1 MSTPL
6 PSSARVPF
14 SSGRRCLAP
23 YRAWRMLVAVSLATA
38 VAASADAAPR
48 RQSRAAGFGAA
59 DQGQP
64 RQGKIAVFLFDGDE
78 LTNVRKHVV
87 KALANR
93 GLRVDTNLR
102 PAKTPDEFRDM
113 GTMLDLA
120 AYVHGKIK
128 DLPADKAEATIVVRS
143 GVTGRPI
150 ASTTIT
156 GYRGGIRFDV
166 EEKLWDRVG
175 KALTRVCK
183 EAKKPRRLRSAPM
196 HIEAGTPL

>member
-1 MSTPL
+1 MP
-6 PSSARVPF
+6 RI
-14 SSGRRCLAP
+14 
-23 YRAWRMLVAVSLATA
+23 LVAAVLTSLG
-38 VAASADAAPR
+38 AASAQAAPR
-48 RQSRAAGFGAA
+48 LRSKAAKSAPAEHA
-59 DQGQP
+59 DPGKA
-64 RQGKIAVFLFDGDE
+64 KIAVFAFDGDE
-78 LTNVRKHVV
+78 LTNVRRHVV
-87 KALANR
+87 KVLTNQ

-128 DLPADKAEATIVVRS
+128 DLPSDKAEATIVVRS

-150 ASTTIT
+150 ATTTIT

-166 EEKLWDRVG
+166 EEKLWERVG
-175 KALTRVCK
+175 KALIRVCK
-183 EAKKPRRLRSAPM
+183 EAKKPRRLHSTPM

>member
-1 MSTPL
+1 VWQVL
-6 PSSARVPF
+6 F
-14 SSGRRCLAP
+14 
-23 YRAWRMLVAVSLATA
+23 AVSLASA
-38 VAASADAAPR
+38 AASSAQAAHR
-48 RQSRAAGFGAA
+48 LQARSARSGAA
-59 DQGQP
+59 EHSGP
-64 RQGKIAVFLFDGDE
+64 RKGKIAVFAFDGDE

-87 KALANR
+87 KALTNR
-93 GLRVDTNLR
+93 GLRVDTTLR

-113 GTMLDLA
+113 GAMLDLA
-120 AYVHGKIK
+120 AYVHGEIK

-143 GVTGRPI
+143 GVTGRTI

-175 KALTRVCK
+175 KALLRVCK
-183 EAKKPRRLRSAPM
+183 EAKKPRRLRSEPM